1 MLKRIQFLVIIPFV
15 VQSFSGFALTAE
27 NPLPWY
33 EQSQKEKTMGVGL
46 SSVIAKGY
54 LEKAKNEVI
63 VAVIDDGIDIHH
75 EAFVGKLW
83 TNPKEIAGNNID
95 DDQNGYIDDIHG
107 WNFCGY
113 RKADGSAVNVLD
125 DTLEITRQ
133 KIKSQNLEAYS
144 EKEKSVILAGAKAY
158 DDFLKVSNDIVS
170 TRKAKRADYEVLKKK
185 FIDGKLLVDSD
196 FSFLALKDSDEN
208 KLKGQDAFLEKLKT
222 LYHQK
227 NNLLTASVKQIK
239 KRSDNK
245 ILDIFKKEPKLDVEK
260 LLSYLIRYKRAE
272 SKSAKRIEEKFL
284 KLPSDGKKYEEMYQN
299 GYLNLAKTV
308 DPYKDI
314 EEELLGNNDIAAMD
328 GDISSASHGTHVAGS
343 IAGLSKTFRGIAP
356 NVKLMNLRAVV
367 GDERD
372 KHVAAAIRYAV
383 DNGARI
389 ISMSFGKTFSDQPE
403 LVKEA
408 TAYAEKKGVLMVH
421 AAGNDSVNT
430 EKQKFYPNAE
440 RGNGTKFSNWIEVGA
455 SSSVKGKGLAGD
467 FSNFGKHSVDVF
479 SPGVKIISSV
489 PTKVGS
495 KTFNYEEYNGT
506 SMATPVVSGVAA
518 FLLGLDPSLTAVE
531 LKHIIEKSAIKVPR
545 LVYQPSDEVS
555 KKNKQ
560 VFFGSMSKTGG
571 VVNLER
577 AIKYLESHSEK
588 K

>member
-1 MLKRIQFLVIIPFV
+1 MFKRIQFLVIIPLAL
-15 VQSFSGFALTAE
+15 QSFSGFALSVE
-27 NPLPWY
+27 KPLPWY
-33 EQSQKEKTMGVGL
+33 ETSKKEKSMGVGL
-46 SSVIAKGY
+46 SNVIAQGY

-95 DDQNGYIDDIHG
+95 DDKNGYVDDIHG

-113 RKADGSAVNVLD
+113 RKADGSIVNVLD

-158 DDFLKVSNDIVS
+158 DDFLKLSNDIVS
-170 TRKAKRADYEVLKKK
+170 ARKAKRADYEALKKK
-185 FIDGKLLVDSD
+185 FIDGKLLADSD
-196 FSFLALKDSDEN
+196 FSFLTLKDSDEN
-208 KLKGQDAFLEKLKT
+208 KLKEQDAFLEKLKT

-260 LLSYLIRYKRAE
+260 LLSYLIRYKRE
-272 SKSAKRIEEKFL
+272 DSKSAKRIEEKFL
-284 KLPSDGKKYEEMYQN
+284 KIPSDGKGYENFYQN
-299 GYLNLAKTV
+299 GYLSLAASN
-308 DPYKDI
+308 PYADA
-314 EEELLGNNDIAAMD
+314 EEELLGNNDVAAMD

-343 IAGLSKTFRGIAP
+343 IAGLSKSFRGIAP
-356 NVKLMNLRAVV
+356 NVKLMSLRAVV

-372 KHVAAAIRYAV
+372 EYVAAAIRYAV

-389 ISMSFGKTFSDQPE
+389 ISMSFGKTFSDKPE

-430 EKQKFYPNAE
+430 EKQTFYPNAQKVS
-440 RGNGTKFSNWIEVGA
+440 GGKFSNWIEVGA
-455 SSSVKGKGLAGD
+455 SASINGKGLAGD
-467 FSNFGKHSVDVF
+467 FSNFGKRTVDVF

-495 KTFNYEEYNGT
+495 ETFNYEEYNGT
-506 SMATPVVSGVAA
+506 SMATPIVSGVAA

-531 LKHIIEKSAIKVPR
+531 LKHIIEKSSVKVPK
-545 LVYQPSDEVS
+545 LVYQPHEEVS

-577 AIKYLESHSEK
+577 AIKYLESHTKSK